1 MSILKLLSETLFSY
15 VKVYTSNSP
24 YILSLLATNRLFSH
38 TIFMS
43 ELVEPNPLLIEYYL
57 KARQLTEEL
66 KSEES
71 TFKEDGEWPY
81 IESNIEFN
89 IFLLKRLSELGLLP
103 HSPIK
108 VCDCGVGLA
117 TIMYD
122 FYLQS
127 KDLSYE
133 FTFTGIEKYRPYIDS
148 FEENLSGYWN
158 GALEMISDDLM
169 AHNYSQYNFIW
180 IFTPYSQSDK
190 LMAFFDKVISEMP
203 CGGIVIGI
211 DHYRIMTYGGEGLKA
226 KFMELEAHKVDE
238 LWVFRKINTE
248 K

>member
-1 MSILKLLSETLFSY
+1 MSILKFLFETLFSY

-24 YILSLLATNRLFSH
+24 YNLSLLATNRLFPT

-57 KARQLTEEL
+57 KARQLTEDL

-122 FYLQS
+122 LYLQS
-127 KDLSYE
+127 REISCE
-133 FTFTGIEKYRPYIDS
+133 FEFWGIEKYRPYIDA
-148 FEENLSGYWN
+148 FNLNLSHYWN
-158 GALEMISDDLM
+158 GDLNLITDDLM
-169 AHNYSQYNFIW
+169 AHNYSAYNFIW

-203 CGGIVIGI
+203 LGGIVIGI
-211 DHYRIMTYGGEGLKA
+211 DHYRIMTYGGEGLKS

-238 LWVFRKINTE
+238 LWVFRKVNTE

>member
-1 MSILKLLSETLFSY
+1 
-15 VKVYTSNSP
+15 
-24 YILSLLATNRLFSH
+24 
-38 TIFMS
+38 MS
-43 ELVEPNPLLIEYYL
+43 ELVEPNPLLIEYFV
-57 KARQLTEEL
+57 KVRQLSHEL
-66 KSEES
+66 SNLES

-89 IFLLKRLSELGLLP
+89 IFLLKRLEELGLLP
-103 HSPIK
+103 QSPIK

-122 FYLQS
+122 LYLQS
-127 KDLSYE
+127 KEISAE
-133 FTFTGIEKYRPYIDS
+133 FEFFGIEKYQPYIDV
-148 FEENLSGYWN
+148 FNCELSKYWN
-158 GALEMISDDLM
+158 GDLNLIKDDLM
-169 AHNYSQYNFIW
+169 AHNYSGYNFIW

-211 DHYRIMTYGGEGLKA
+211 DHYRIMTYGSDELKG
-226 KFMELEAHKVDE
+226 KFMQLVPTKVDE
-238 LWVFRKINTE
+238 LWVFTK